1 MSAPHPTRVRCA
13 PAPHDRNPAS
23 DRPPTQ
29 SPHPR
34 TLITD
39 GHLNVFMKDTNTVDP
54 DVFAIG
60 DAATITDE
68 PLPATAQV
76 ANQQAKYLTRR
87 LNAMVRSGDGRAPD
101 APFKFQNAGSLAY
114 VGDWEA
120 VFDHTKAARGP
131 KGKKTG
137 RLAWLLW
144 RSAYFT
150 KTLSVRNKIL
160 VPMYWCVSV

>member
-1 MSAPHPTRVRCA
+1 MNVIM
-13 PAPHDRNPAS
+13 
-23 DRPPTQ
+23 Q
-29 SPHPR
+29 R
-34 TLITD
+34 TD
-39 GHLNVFMKDTNTVDP
+39 VPDP

-60 DAATITDE
+60 DAATIADE

-76 ANQQAKYLTRR
+76 ANQQAKYLARR
-87 LNAMVRSGDGRAPD
+87 LNRLIRTDRDD
-101 APFKFQNAGSLAY
+101 AKPFVFQNAGSLAY

-120 VFDHTKAARGP
+120 IFDRTKAARGP
-131 KGKKTG
+131 KGKETG

-160 VPMYWCVSV
+160 VPVYW